1 MDRELRSTVLRASA
15 LNNMSYFKILTGKPT
30 GKRPLG
36 RPRHTWENNIRM
48 EVKKMVISTRNW
60 VDLVQDWDY
69 WIVVVNAELNLR
81 VT

>member
-1 MDRELRSTVLRASA
+1 MDLI
-15 LNNMSYFKILTGKPT
+15 KIG
-30 GKRPLG
+30 
-36 RPRHTWENNIRM
+36 
-48 EVKKMVISTRNW
+48 ISTRNW